1 MPTWRARISIFWKK
15 EACWVGTSMA
25 VRQVADDMV
34 FTVEQSVRST
44 QTIVYEILN
53 ISKAVPSLCKGMMG
67 PRVLFGAMEVLFS

>member
-1 MPTWRARISIFWKK
+1 
-15 EACWVGTSMA
+15 MA